1 MDTVKKI
8 LNYFEEFSDDDAVI
22 SFLKEIFVK
31 EEQGLH
37 HYRDEYKS
45 CVEKYYEDAYYEDW
59 GDSI

>member
-8 LNYFEEFSDDDAVI
+8 LIYFEEFSDDEAVLD
-22 SFLKEIFVK
+22 FLKDIFVK

-45 CVEKYYEDAYYEDW
+45 CVDKHYEDVYYED
-59 GDSI
+59 